1 MIRAFTAVILL
12 SLAISCNA
20 QTEVINLAGKW
31 NLCLDSVHHP
41 VNVDPK
47 ALDFIQ
53 AIALPSTLDSAGIGN
68 PVHVQP
74 LLVREVMLHL
84 QRKVSY
90 IGPAYYQK
98 EVSIPKNWN
107 GEHISLKLERVLWE
121 STLWIDGKK
130 IGLSIKQALPPK
142 VVPPAPSQPR
152 FNRSEPRR
160 DNRGFSGQK
169 KPEAPVTL
177 DDKISRFLKE
187 SDERMQPL
195 KNKVEPRRR
204 KNNQG

>member
-1 MIRAFTAVILL
+1 MPTEQTNIVPGEIIEGKVQGITTFGAFI
-12 SLAISCNA
+12 
-20 QTEVINLAGKW
+20 E
-31 NLCLDSVHHP
+31 
-41 VNVDPK
+41 
-47 ALDFIQ
+47 
-53 AIALPSTLDSAGIGN
+53 LPGG
-68 PVHVQP
+68 
-74 LLVREVMLHL
+74 LVGLV
-84 QRKVSY
+84 
-90 IGPAYYQK
+90 
-98 EVSIPKNWN
+98 
-107 GEHISLKLERVLWE
+107 HISEIADTYVKDVKDYIKEGDQGKVKVLN
-121 STLWIDGKK
+121 IDGKK

-152 FNRSEPRR
+152 YNRSEPRR

-195 KNKVEPRRR
+195 KNKIEPRRR